1 MFGSILGLPSQ
12 IIGTVGNIATGI
24 LAIPGQLVG
33 TVTGSINTVANT
45 AGNTLGSVV
54 NTAGQTV
61 QGITSTATNLL
72 SSPVVIIGIGIVLV
86 ILLKR

>member
-1 MFGSILGLPSQ
+1 MFLDSILGIPSQ

-24 LAIPGQLVG
+24 LAIPRQLVG

-45 AGNTLGSVV
+45 T
-54 NTAGQTV
+54 GQTV
-61 QGITSTATNLL
+61 QGIATSAGNLL

-86 ILLKR
+86 ILLKK